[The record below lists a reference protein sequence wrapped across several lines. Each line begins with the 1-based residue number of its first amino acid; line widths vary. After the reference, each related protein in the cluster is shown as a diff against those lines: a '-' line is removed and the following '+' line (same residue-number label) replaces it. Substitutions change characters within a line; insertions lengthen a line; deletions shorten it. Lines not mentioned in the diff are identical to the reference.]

1 MSKLLYTTE
10 STESKTETIQNN
22 YEPNFWRKKNEI
34 IVIILYVLF
43 FFLLRKIYKSVP
55 MDSDIDK
62 TSFGCGI
69 MTRDFLQ
76 GFMTNKIWNWKC

>member
-1 MSKLLYTTE
+1 
-10 STESKTETIQNN
+10 
-22 YEPNFWRKKNEI
+22 
-34 IVIILYVLF
+34 
-43 FFLLRKIYKSVP
+43 

-76 GFMTNKIWNWKC
+76 GFMTNKICSYEIENVSVTHFFI